1 MSQRVLTSQRGGFL
15 RPAFIG
21 IVAFILLWGFLGSPV
36 SAQVP
41 RSYAGIVVDAKTG
54 NTLYSYAADS
64 LRYPAS
70 VTKVMTLYI
79 LFQELEAGRLTL
91 SSRLN
96 VSSYAASA
104 IPTKLYVRAGSTIK
118 VEDAIKSLVT
128 LSANDVARVIAENIS
143 GSERK
148 FAERMTATARALGM
162 SRTTYTNAS
171 GLPSTRQ
178 VTTVRDQARLGM
190 AIFQHF
196 PQYYHY
202 FQLRSFTYA
211 GKTYGSHNRL
221 LGRNGVDGIKTGYT
235 RASGFNL
242 LTAARKNNRHVVV
255 VGFGFSSG
263 NARNAKVA
271 ELLNKYMGR
280 ARRGSYWAQA
290 SIPEVGITG
299 STNVFAVASSQPV
312 TPMPRPPWRAVAQ
325 PAQTDNP
332 VQADIQVAGINPDE
346 LPIPLVRPA
355 PPSALRD
362 DAIAQLEVAAIAPP
376 TELIPSPAVQA
387 TAIAAGAINPSAP
400 ASVDVIGAWLS
411 NNFRLGPRSSD
422 EVLPNAP
429 AMLIP
434 PAPIGNVENQ
444 AIDLMT
450 SGSIEEMP
458 SATPVPSSPATNS
471 LSGPAWVIQIGAPPS
486 ADGAE
491 LMLDSATQRISKL
504 ADFRSYIERFEKTGQ
519 TFFRARFA
527 GFSNR
532 EEALAMCEQIRE
544 KEMSCLAVQS

>member
-1 MSQRVLTSQRGGFL
+1 MSQFVLTGQRGRFL
-15 RPAFIG
+15 RAVFIG
-21 IVAFILLWGFLGSPV
+21 AVAFILLWGALSTPAG
-36 SAQVP
+36 AQVP

-70 VTKVMTLYI
+70 VTKVMTLYV

-104 IPTKLYVRAGSTIK
+104 VPTKLYVRAGSTIK

-190 AIFQHF
+190 AVFQHF
-196 PQYYHY
+196 PQYYDY
-202 FQLRSFTYA
+202 FQLRSFTYR

-221 LGRNGVDGIKTGYT
+221 LGRYGVDGIKTGYT

-242 LTAARKNNRHVVV
+242 LTAARKDNRHIVV

-290 SIPEVGITG
+290 SIPEVGITN
-299 STNVFAVASSQPV
+299 SRNVFAVASGQPV
-312 TPMPRPPWRAVAQ
+312 TPMPLPSWRSATQ
-325 PAQTDNP
+325 PALAANP
-332 VQADIQVAGINPDE
+332 VEAPVLVAGINPDE

-355 PPSALRD
+355 PPPALRN
-362 DAIAQLEVAAIAPP
+362 DAIAQLQVASIEPP
-376 TELIPSPAVQA
+376 TQLIPTPAVQA
-387 TAIAAGAINPSAP
+387 TAIVAGVTNPGAP
-400 ASVDVIGAWLS
+400 PPIDIIGAWLS
-411 NNFRLGPRSSD
+411 NNFRLGPSSSD
-422 EVLPNAP
+422 QVQPNVP

-450 SGSIEEMP
+450 SGSIEVA
-458 SATPVPSSPATNS
+458 SASVAPPPPPTS
-471 LSGPAWVIQIGAPPS
+471 LSGPAWVVQIGAPPS
-486 ADGAE
+486 ANGAE
-491 LMLDSATQRISKL
+491 QMLNSATRRVSEL

-527 GFSNR
+527 GFTNR
-532 EEALAMCEQIRE
+532 EEALAMCAQIRE
-544 KEMSCLAVQS
+544 EEMSCLAVQS

>member
-1 MSQRVLTSQRGGFL
+1 MSQVVLAGQRRGVLRAVLTG
-15 RPAFIG
+15 A
-21 IVAFILLWGFLGSPV
+21 VAFILLWGALPPSA

-91 SSRLN
+91 SSHLN

-104 IPTKLYVRAGSTIK
+104 VPTKLYVRAGSTIK
-118 VEDAIKSLVT
+118 VEDAIKALVT

-190 AIFQHF
+190 AVFQHF
-196 PQYYHY
+196 PQYYDY
-202 FQLRSFTYA
+202 FQLRSFTYR

-242 LTAARKNNRHVVV
+242 LTAARKDNRHVVIA
-255 VGFGFSSG
+255 GFGFSSG
-263 NARNAKVA
+263 SARNAKIT

-290 SIPEVGITG
+290 SIPEVGITN
-299 STNVFAVASSQPV
+299 SSNVFAVASGHPV
-312 TPMPRPPWRAVAQ
+312 TPMPLPSWRRTPQ
-325 PAQTDNP
+325 PVPSASP
-332 VQADIQVAGINPDE
+332 VGTEILVAGVNPDE
-346 LPIPLVRPA
+346 LPIPLARPA
-355 PPSALRD
+355 PPQALRD
-362 DAIAQLEVAAIAPP
+362 AAIAQLEVAAMEPP
-376 TELIPSPAVQA
+376 TQLIPTPAVQA
-387 TAIAAGAINPSAP
+387 TAIAAGATNSGAP
-400 ASVDVIGAWLS
+400 PPIDIIGAWLS
-411 NNFRLGPRSSD
+411 SNFRLGPSSSD
-422 EVLPNAP
+422 QVQPGVP

-434 PAPIGNVENQ
+434 PAPIGDVESQ

-450 SGSIEEMP
+450 SGSIEVAGANVAP
-458 SATPVPSSPATNS
+458 PPAQTS
-471 LSGPAWVIQIGAPPS
+471 LSGPAWVVQIGAPPS
-486 ADGAE
+486 ASGAE
-491 LMLDSATQRISKL
+491 QMLNNATGRVSEL
-504 ADFRSYIERFEKTGQ
+504 ADFRSYIERFDKTGQ

-527 GFSNR
+527 GFSSR
-532 EEALAMCEQIRE
+532 EEALDMCALIRE
-544 KEMSCLAVQS
+544 EEMSCLAVQS